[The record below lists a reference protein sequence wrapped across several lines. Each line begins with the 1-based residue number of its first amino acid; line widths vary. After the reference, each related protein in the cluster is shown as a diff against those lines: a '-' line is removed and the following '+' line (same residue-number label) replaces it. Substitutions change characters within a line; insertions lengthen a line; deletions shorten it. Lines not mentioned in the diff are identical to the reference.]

1 MIYKINRSRYFIVV
15 VVMEMAMASGSAFAE
30 SEYETL
36 QNEVRALKQE
46 LSDLRALVKQQSAT
60 REDVDSLRQE
70 VKATSHAQSEAVNAD
85 TVAHMAGY
93 AAVGFTD
100 RSENGG
106 SAFNKASFNPIFHV
120 LYRDIALVEA
130 ELEIAT
136 APDGSTETKLEYA
149 SIDLFLNDN
158 TTLVAGKFLSPLGYF
173 RQNLHPAWINKFPS
187 IAPGFGEGQAAPSS
201 EVGLGVRG
209 GYILGDDGKKLKYV
223 LFVGNGPE
231 LEVEAGEIR
240 GIESDG
246 FTRDVDRRKVFGGRL
261 GLVPLSR
268 LELGISAASG
278 GVGIDGESDRSY
290 RALGADI
297 GYQWKQLDL
306 RAEYISQRVGDL
318 ATSVAPQGGTWKA
331 WYGQASYKL
340 LPTKLEG
347 VLRYGKYLSPHAEQ
361 RQEQWAVGVNYL
373 WGPNVMAKL
382 GYEFNQ
388 GLAGANTDANRWL
401 LQLAYGF

>member
-1 MIYKINRSRYFIVV
+1 MRYRTNRAQLISAAVLG
-15 VVMEMAMASGSAFAE
+15 MAAVSSNAYAE
-30 SEYETL
+30 GDYQAL
-36 QNEVRALKQE
+36 QNEVQALRQE
-46 LSDLRALVKQQSAT
+46 LSELRALVKQQSAAQ
-60 REDVDSLRQE
+60 EEVKNLRQE
-70 VKATSHAQSEAVNAD
+70 VKATSRAQSEAANAD
-85 TVAHMAGY
+85 TVAHIAGY
-93 AAVGFTD
+93 AAVGMTD
-100 RSENGG
+100 RSQNGG
-106 SAFNKASFNPIFHV
+106 SAFSVASFNPIFHV
-120 LYRDIALVEA
+120 LYRDIALAEA
-130 ELEIAT
+130 ELEIST
-136 APDGSTETKLEYA
+136 APDGTTETKLEYA
-149 SIDLFLNDN
+149 SIDLFLNDH

-187 IAPGFGEGQAAPSS
+187 IAPGFGEGQAAPAS

-209 GYILGDDGKKLKYV
+209 GYLLGDDGKKLKYA

-231 LEVEAGEIR
+231 LEVEAGEIH

-261 GLVPLSR
+261 GLVPLPR

-290 RALGADI
+290 RALGTDI

-340 LPTKLEG
+340 LPTKWEG
-347 VLRYGKYLSPHAEQ
+347 VLRYGKYISPHADQ

-382 GYEFNQ
+382 GYEINK
-388 GLAGANTDANRWL
+388 GLAGENTDANRWL